1 MMMMIMMNWMIEKV
15 FRKGKPENQQLP
27 VQPAVNNLKMKAT
40 LIELSLLLEV
50 LPEKHLNNL
59 TT

>member
-15 FRKGKPENQQLP
+15 FRKGKPENQQHP
-27 VQPAVNNLKMKAT
+27 VQPAVNYLKIKAI
-40 LIELSLLLEV
+40 LIELCLLLEV
-50 LPEKHLNNL
+50 LPEKDLNNL